1 MNKKIVMPG
10 GSGFL
15 GKNAA
20 NFFKSKGY
28 EIVIFTRGK
37 SQVINDI
44 KYINWDGK
52 TFGEWADHIND
63 SAVVINFNGK
73 SVNCIYTDENKKEI
87 IDSRLNSVKII
98 AEAISKVNNPPEVL
112 IQAASLAIY
121 GDTKKLCD
129 ENAPAGEGFSV
140 EVCKLWEEE
149 FFKAQHPKTRKVLL
163 RIGFVLGKHGG
174 ALETL
179 TKLTKNFLG
188 GAIADGSQYI
198 SWIHVNDFNRV
209 LEFAVENKSASG
221 IYNVTGTQP
230 VTNKE
235 FMGTLRRV
243 LNRPW
248 SPPVPVFAVK
258 IGARLFMKTDS
269 SLALTGRNCIPAKL
283 LKEGFVFQFN
293 ELETSLNHVLKTAK
307 K

>member
-1 MNKKIVMPG
+1 MPG

-15 GKNAA
+15 GKSAA
-20 NFFKSKGY
+20 DFFKSKGY

-37 SQVINDI
+37 SQTVNDV

-52 TFGEWADHIND
+52 TLGEWTEHINN
-63 SAVVINFNGK
+63 SEVIINFNGK

-87 IDSRLNSVKII
+87 IDSRVNSVNII
-98 AEAISKVNNPPEVL
+98 AEAISKVENPPEVL

-149 FFKAQHPKTRKVLL
+149 FFKAQFSKTRKVLL
-163 RIGFVLGKHGG
+163 RIGFVLGEHGG

-198 SWIHVNDFNRV
+198 SWIHINDFNRV
-209 LEFAVENKSASG
+209 LEFAIENKSTNG
-221 IYNVTGTQP
+221 IYNVTGTHP
-230 VTNKE
+230 VTNKV
-235 FMGTLRRV
+235 FMGTLRKV
-243 LNRPW
+243 LHRPW

-283 LKEGFVFQFN
+283 LKEGFSFHFN
-293 ELETSLNHVLKTAK
+293 ELETSLKDVLITNK
-307 K
+307 